1 MKKKIYLPK
10 SIEELRKMSKDK
22 QRELWGRYYRSEYKK
37 QVRSLWYE
45 IRCENR
51 KERIKKKYM
60 DRIRRYI
67 EIGVERVIKKRY
79 RIEEGTEIVK
89 IYKGKEYKV
98 IVGRNY
104 DFLYKGKVYKSLSGI
119 GKEITGQRVSGIDFF
134 GINNKRVIKVK

>member
-1 MKKKIYLPK
+1 M
-10 SIEELRKMSKDK
+10 
-22 QRELWGRYYRSEYKK
+22 
-37 QVRSLWYE
+37 
-45 IRCENR
+45 
-51 KERIKKKYM
+51 
-60 DRIRRYI
+60 

-98 IVGRNY
+98 IVGRNN
-104 DFLYKGKVYKSLSGI
+104 DFLYNGKVYKSLSAI